1 MTHHIAMAQTYSQI
15 QAQIAKLQVDADRLR
30 KSEQAD
36 VIAKIK
42 IAIEAYG
49 ITPED
54 LFTGKS
60 SNAGAKSTSTG
71 TSPFKSRPT
80 PASKSKSKSKGDLT
94 PRFADGNG
102 NTWVGR
108 GPRPLW
114 LRDAVKRGK
123 SLADFAVGSNDFAT
137 SVKSASGKATGKAAG
152 KASGKAPGKAA
163 GKTIAAKYKDGVG
176 NSWTGRGSQPR
187 WLKAALAS
195 GKQLDQFLI

>member
-15 QAQIAKLQVDADRLR
+15 QAQIAKLQADADRLR

-36 VIAKIK
+36 VIMKIRK
-42 IAIEAYG
+42 AIEAYG

-60 SNAGAKSTSTG
+60 SKAGAKSTSA
-71 TSPFKSRPT
+71 FKSKPAPT
-80 PASKSKSKSKGDLT
+80 PKSKSKSKGDLT

-123 SLADFAVGSNDFAT
+123 SLADFAVGRSDFAT
-137 SVKSASGKATGKAAG
+137 SEKSASSKAPGKAPGKAAG
-152 KASGKAPGKAA
+152 KAAGQAA
-163 GKTIAAKYKDGVG
+163 GKTIAAKYKDGAG

-187 WLKAALAS
+187 WLKAALEG

>member
-114 LRDAVKRGK
+114 LRDAVKKGK
-123 SLADFAVGSNDFAT
+123 SLDDFAVGRSDFAS
-137 SVKSASGKATGKAAG
+137 SVKPASAKAAG
-152 KASGKAPGKAA
+152 KSA
-163 GKTIAAKYKDGVG
+163 GKTIPAKYKDGVG

>member
-1 MTHHIAMAQTYSQI
+1 MAQTYSQI

-36 VIAKIK
+36 VVAKIK

-60 SNAGAKSTSTG
+60 SNAGAKSAPTSTP
-71 TSPFKSRPT
+71 TSAFKSK
-80 PASKSKSKSKGDLT
+80 PAPVSKTKSKSKGDLT

-114 LRDAVKRGK
+114 LRDAVKKGK
-123 SLADFAVGSNDFAT
+123 SLDDFAVDRSDFAS
-137 SVKSASGKATGKAAG
+137 SVKPASGKAAG
-152 KASGKAPGKAA
+152 KAA
-163 GKTIAAKYKDGVG
+163 GKTVAAKYKDAVG

-187 WLKAALAS
+187 WLKAALAG